1 MPASREKIPGPGE
14 DPAPGDIL
22 LLALKARAYPAPPIA
37 VGLRLPA
44 RARAGER
51 TRRAP
56 LQRVSAACPPGR
68 RDRRVRLGPPRIRH
82 RGDRRGSAR
91 AIGGPL
97 AGTCPA
103 RRARPPR
110 GEGDRRVAGVERT
123 AEAAVGRTLG
133 GHEQMFTHPG
143 EAQANR
149 KPTVKAGRR
158 GLALAARRGRA
169 KLQRFDV
176 RSGDPRKEAEGRDRG
191 LGRAAWRGFWGKP
204 LSGLERR
211 PAPSRCNAA
220 RPHGQCCSRQRSKSA
235 SDPLTGIPSGAS
247 RNWRSRS
254 TLACRT
260 GGREWEMKLD
270 LQTVALVAIAAALW
284 VAVFEGFNAF

>member
-1 MPASREKIPGPGE
+1 
-14 DPAPGDIL
+14 
-22 LLALKARAYPAPPIA
+22 
-37 VGLRLPA
+37 
-44 RARAGER
+44 
-51 TRRAP
+51 
-56 LQRVSAACPPGR
+56 
-68 RDRRVRLGPPRIRH
+68 
-82 RGDRRGSAR
+82 
-91 AIGGPL
+91 
-97 AGTCPA
+97 
-103 RRARPPR
+103 
-110 GEGDRRVAGVERT
+110 
-123 AEAAVGRTLG
+123 
-133 GHEQMFTHPG
+133 MFTHPG